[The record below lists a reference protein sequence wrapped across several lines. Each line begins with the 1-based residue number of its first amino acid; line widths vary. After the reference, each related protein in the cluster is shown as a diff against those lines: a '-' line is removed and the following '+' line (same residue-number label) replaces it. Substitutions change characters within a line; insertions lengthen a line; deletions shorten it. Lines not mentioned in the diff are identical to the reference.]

1 MENNKT
7 NQIVSPHPMKS
18 KLKIAIIAD
27 PELPVPPILYGG
39 IERVIFMLVQGYCTL
54 GHEVSLFAH
63 SDSLTNAKLFPYVGR
78 KSTNKTDVLK
88 NMLLINREL
97 YKNQYDIV
105 HNFGRLVYL
114 FPQLPFKL
122 PKLMSY
128 QREPTVS
135 SITGAMRYAKQNSLA
150 FTGCSEYISQ
160 QITPYAPSSAI
171 FNGVDLDFYHFQEK
185 VDQDAPLVFLGRIE
199 PIKGT
204 HTAIEVA
211 IQTEKKLIIAGNVPE
226 EHQHYFDEAIKPRL
240 NEQVKYIGAVNDAKK
255 NDLLGSA
262 LAFLM
267 PIEWNEPFGIVMAEA
282 LACGTPVIGFN
293 RGSVAEIVINGRNG
307 FKCDDVNEMIKYVK
321 KIGEVSRYEV
331 RKDAEKRFSAEV
343 IIQEYLS
350 LYSNLINKHG

>member
-1 MENNKT
+1 
-7 NQIVSPHPMKS
+7 MKN

-39 IERVIFMLVQGYCTL
+39 IERIIFMLVQGYCAL

-63 SDSLTNAKLFPYVGR
+63 PDSSTDAKLFPYKGR
-78 KSTNKTDVLK
+78 KSTSKIDVLK

-97 YKNQYDIV
+97 YKNQYDII
-105 HNFGRLVYL
+105 HSFGRLVYL

-128 QREPTVS
+128 QREPTIS
-135 SITGAMRYAKQNSLA
+135 SITGAMRFAKQSSLA
-150 FTGCSEYISQ
+150 FTGCSEYISK
-160 QITPYAPSSAI
+160 QITPHGPSSTI
-171 FNGVDLDFYHFQEK
+171 FNGVDLASYHFQKK
-185 VDQDAPLVFLGRIE
+185 VNQDAPLVFLGRIE

-204 HTAIEVA
+204 HIAIEVA
-211 IQTEKKLIIAGNVPE
+211 IKTGKKLIIAGNVPE
-226 EHQHYFDEAIKPRL
+226 EHQNYFEEAVKPRL
-240 NEQVKYIGAVNDAKK
+240 NEQIKYIGAVNDAKK

-293 RGSVAEIVINGRNG
+293 RGSVTEIVINGKNG
-307 FKCDDVNEMIKYVK
+307 FKCNNVDEMITCVK
-321 KIGEVSRYEV
+321 KIEEIDRSAV
-331 RKDAEKRFSAEV
+331 RKDAEKRFSAGV

-350 LYSNLINKHG
+350 LYYNLIKKHG